1 MNLANSVLLT
11 DLYQLTMLQTY
22 HAERMRETAVFE
34 LFARRLPSERE
45 FLLAAGLEQALD
57 YLENMRFTTE
67 ELDWLAG
74 HGGFNP
80 PFVAALEDL
89 HFTGSVHAL
98 PEGTAFFANVPIL
111 RVVAPLPEAQ
121 LVESRLRCV

>member
-1 MNLANSVLLT
+1 MNLANSALLT

-22 HAERMRETAVFE
+22 HAERMQETAVFE

-57 YLENMRFTTE
+57 YLENLRFATE

-74 HGGFNP
+74 
-80 PFVAALEDL
+80 
-89 HFTGSVHAL
+89 
-98 PEGTAFFANVPIL
+98 
-111 RVVAPLPEAQ
+111 
-121 LVESRLRCV
+121 